1 LNDAMSSEVFEGSF
15 TERWQRRRD
24 TASGGSASPGNPA
37 DVSIQA
43 ETPDQPEIA
52 AFFAQS
58 EAYMSALYPAESN
71 HFAPL
76 TVLLGPDVLF
86 LVARRR
92 GTAIGCGA
100 IVRSDDGTAEI
111 KRMWTAHEARGAGV
125 GRALLAALEDAARS
139 DGLTALRLETGIA
152 QPEAISL
159 YRSRGYAD
167 VGPFGG
173 YVADPLSLFMEKR
186 LA

>member
-1 LNDAMSSEVFEGSF
+1 MA
-15 TERWQRRRD
+15 
-24 TASGGSASPGNPA
+24 A
-37 DVSIQA
+37 DVTIHA

-76 TVLLGPDVLF
+76 SVLLGPDVLF

-92 GTAIGCGA
+92 GDAIGCGA
-100 IVRSDDGTAEI
+100 IVRSGDGTAEI
-111 KRMWTAHEARGAGV
+111 KRMWTAHEARGAGI
-125 GRALLAALEDAARS
+125 GGALLAALEAAARA

-159 YRSRGYAD
+159 YRSRGFVD
-167 VGPFGG
+167 IGPFGN